1 MKKFIYSFAFL
12 FSFVFIGCSD
22 YNIYLDN
29 YIIDLNY
36 VNHTIL
42 TPQTGNPFSSL
53 PADDITFSLTS
64 SGLKEFNH
72 FFITGNNL
80 EVQSVNR
87 TKVSDNEFN
96 VIYTLRSL
104 NGNTGPVVGTP
115 NVNVRHQVRHDF
127 SPNKLRRANNF
138 VIINVSYI
146 FPSSTGTTYNVRA
159 LASKR
164 HQINF

>member
-12 FSFVFIGCSD
+12 FSFAIIGCSD
-22 YNIYLDN
+22 YNIYLEN

-42 TPQTGNPFSSL
+42 TPQTGNSFISL
-53 PADDITFSLTS
+53 PEDDITYSLTS

-72 FFITGNNL
+72 FFITGNNI
-80 EVQSVNR
+80 EVQSVSRN
-87 TKVSDNEFN
+87 KVNENEFN

-104 NGNTGPVVGTP
+104 NTNAGPVGSG
-115 NVNVRHQVRHDF
+115 VNVRHQVRHDF
-127 SPNKLRRANNF
+127 STNKLRRANNF

-146 FPSSTGTTYNVRA
+146 FPTSTGSTYNVRA
-159 LASKR
+159 LAPKR

>member
-159 LASKR
+159 LAPKR

>member
-72 FFITGNNL
+72 FFITGNNV

-146 FPSSTGTTYNVRA
+146 FPSSTGSTYNVRA
-159 LASKR
+159 LAPKR

>member
-12 FSFVFIGCSD
+12 FSFAIIGCSD
-22 YNIYLDN
+22 YNIYLEN

-36 VNHTIL
+36 VEHIVRS
-42 TPQTGNPFSSL
+42 PGAGQSFSSF
-53 PADDITFSLTS
+53 PEDDITYSLTS

-72 FFITGNNL
+72 FFITGNNI
-80 EVQSVNR
+80 EVQSVSRN
-87 TKVSDNEFN
+87 KVNENEFN

-104 NGNTGPVVGTP
+104 NSNAGPVGSGS
-115 NVNVRHQVRHDF
+115 NHRHEVLHKF
-127 SPNKLRRANNF
+127 STNKLRRANNF

-146 FPSSTGTTYNVRA
+146 FPSSTGSTYNVRA
-159 LASKR
+159 LAPKR

>member
-12 FSFVFIGCSD
+12 FSFAIIGCSD
-22 YNIYLDN
+22 YNIYLEN

-42 TPQTGNPFSSL
+42 TAHTGKWFISL
-53 PADDITFSLTS
+53 AEDDITYSLTS

-72 FFITGNNL
+72 FFITGNNI
-80 EVQSVNR
+80 EVQSVSRN
-87 TKVSDNEFN
+87 KVNENEFN

-104 NGNTGPVVGTP
+104 NTNAGPVGSG
-115 NVNVRHQVRHDF
+115 VNVRHQVRHDF

-146 FPSSTGTTYNVRA
+146 FPSSTGSTYNVRA
-159 LASKR
+159 LAPKR

>member
-12 FSFVFIGCSD
+12 LSFVFIGCSD

-36 VNHTIL
+36 VNHTVL
-42 TPQTGNPFSSL
+42 TPQTGNSFSTL

-72 FFITGNNL
+72 FFVTGNNI
-80 EVQSVNR
+80 EVQSVNKA
-87 TKVSDNEFN
+87 KVSDNEFN

-127 SPNKLRRANNF
+127 SSNKLRRANNF

-146 FPSSTGTTYNVRA
+146 FPSSTGSTYNVRA
-159 LASKR
+159 LAPKR